1 LKTFATA
8 VLERF
13 HRVSLIPTKRQT
25 RKNGSTRFVI
35 ANNALA
41 RNKLN
46 EIALKASETQGNA
59 DQSKP
64 NIEGTN
70 FENENKMTPSKE
82 HQASVTNFDVLWK
95 RTD

>member
-1 LKTFATA
+1 
-8 VLERF
+8 
-13 HRVSLIPTKRQT
+13 
-25 RKNGSTRFVI
+25 VI